1 VDILM
6 ILVLLGT
13 QDKPFPRLLDAI
25 KKQIKKGNIKDKI
38 IVQAGNTKYESKDM
52 EIFDLIPRD
61 ELFRLEEEANLIIT
75 HGGVGSIIE
84 CLQKNKKVIA
94 APRLKKYNEHDNDH
108 QLQIIDS
115 FSEQGSIL
123 PLKDLNKLDE
133 VLKRAKT
140 FKPKPFVS
148 NTSNMVKMIED
159 YIDNL

>member
-1 VDILM
+1 M